1 MTPGNRP
8 LSPHLQVYKFKITMA
23 VSILHRI
30 TGSGLAVGL
39 LVLAYW
45 LGAAAYGPDAYATAQ
60 AFLTS
65 WIGYLLLFGFTVAFS
80 FHLCN
85 GIRHL
90 FWDIGWGF
98 EIETTTATSVAVLVG
113 TVVLTALTWIIGT
126 WDIGLSG

>member
-8 LSPHLQVYKFKITMA
+8 LSPHLQVYKFNITMA
-23 VSILHRI
+23 ASILQRI

-39 LVLAYW
+39 VVFAYW

-65 WIGYLLLFGFTVAFS
+65 WIGYVLLFGFTVALS
-80 FHLCN
+80 FHICG

-98 EIETTTATSVAVLVG
+98 ELETTNATSVAIIVG
-113 TVVLTALTWIIGT
+113 TVVLTALVWF
-126 WDIGLSG
+126 IGLSG

>member
-1 MTPGNRP
+1 MTTANRP
-8 LSPHLQVYKFKITMA
+8 LSPHLQVYKFQLTMA
-23 VSILHRI
+23 VSVSQRI

-39 LVLAYW
+39 IVFAYW
-45 LGAAAYGPDAYATAQ
+45 LGPAAYGPEAYATAQ

-65 WIGYLLLFGFTVAFS
+65 WFGYLLLIGFTFAGA

-98 EIETTTATSVAVLVG
+98 DMETTKASSTAIVVA
-113 TVVLTALTWIIGT
+113 TPVLTALTWVIV
-126 WDIGLSG
+126 LL